1 MVDLMNAVEDLESW
15 NDGVGLVLT
24 GADNESG
31 TFCSGG
37 DLKTVHQIKT
47 PEAGFIMSMLMSEA
61 TNRLAN
67 LPLVS
72 VSFIKV
78 KFKWLSFEI
87 VSCKRSKSA
96 GKCALS

>member
-1 MVDLMNAVEDLESW
+1 MVDMINAVEDLEAWSQ
-15 NDGVGLVLT
+15 GVGLVVT

-37 DLKTVHQIKT
+37 DLTTVHQIKT

-61 TNRLAN
+61 TNRLAR

-72 VSFIKV
+72 VSFIRV
-78 KFKWLSFEI
+78 RNYYLHHSYFYI
-87 VSCKRSKSA
+87 N
-96 GKCALS
+96 